1 MEKSG
6 CLRRSDQGEGRA
18 RRAHAAG
25 SDAPRTS
32 VAERGRKALR
42 DAVDRAGTWRIGEHL
57 QLAGEG
63 AELEAV
69 SRSDAAGV
77 GPGTE
82 CGLCR
87 RGRKYRIRYGCASAD
102 PQEGAWRN
110 SCAGRY
116 RRVRMDRLRP
126 V

>member
-6 CLRRSDQGEGRA
+6 RVRRSNQGEGRA

-32 VAERGRKALR
+32 VAERGRKVLC

-87 RGRKYRIRYGCASAD
+87 RGWKYWIRDGRASAD
-102 PQEGAWRN
+102 SQEGAWRN
-110 SCAGRY
+110 SRAGGHR
-116 RRVRMDRLRP
+116 
-126 V
+126 